1 MRGSLFDIEEFAV
14 YDGPGI
20 RSVVFLKGCP
30 LRCPWCH
37 NPEGLCP
44 GPQRVTSVGLCAHCG
59 ACDAVCPSPQRC
71 LGCGRCEAA
80 CPKGCVHVAGRPVE
94 AQAVA
99 RRVLANGEL
108 LRLNGG
114 GVTFSGGE
122 PLLQPDF
129 LLELRQ
135 EMASLHAC
143 VETSG
148 YAKEEDFR
156 RVAQAMD
163 LVILDVKLADPL
175 GHRRY
180 TGVDNGP
187 ILANLRWLKESG
199 KPFRIRVPLIPTLT
213 DSLENLQ
220 ATARLLAGA
229 KALEKVE
236 LLPYHKAAGAKYASV
251 GLAYRPPFPVDH
263 PPQIHTQPF
272 TDLGM
277 EVTVL

>member
-30 LRCPWCH
+30 LRCSWCH

-44 GPQRVTSVGLCAHCG
+44 GPQRVTSRSLCLHCG
-59 ACDAVCPSPQRC
+59 ACDAACPFPERC
-71 LGCGRCEAA
+71 QGCGRCEAA
-80 CPKGCVHVAGRPVE
+80 CPQGCVHVAGVPVE

-108 LRLNGG
+108 LRQGGG

-129 LLELRQ
+129 LLALRR

-143 VETSG
+143 METSG
-148 YAKEEDFR
+148 FAKEEDFR
-156 RVAQAMD
+156 QVAQAMD
-163 LVILDVKLADPL
+163 LVLLDIKLADPL
-175 GHRRY
+175 RHRRY

-199 KPFRIRVPLIPTLT
+199 RPFRVRVPLIPTVN
-213 DSLENLQ
+213 DSLENLA
-220 ATARLLAGA
+220 ATALLLRDA

-236 LLPYHKAAGAKYASV
+236 LLPYHRAAGAKYASV
-251 GLAYRPPFPVDH
+251 GLAYEPDFPAEQA
-263 PPQIHTQPF
+263 PEIHTQPF

-277 EVTVL
+277 EVQVL